1 MLLLLLPD
9 GYALLDLAG
18 QRLILVLRVLL
29 AVFHQ
34 LDGKGEAQH
43 ARKQREPEDFALLR
57 LHFLAG
63 VLLPDFVVR
72 LFLAG
77 EAQQHLLVFLA
88 LGEGGNLLVDHTFR
102 QLALLHPADDVQGS
116 L

>member
-1 MLLLLLPD
+1 MFLLLLPD
-9 GYALLDLAG
+9 GHALLHLAG

-43 ARKQREPEDFALLR
+43 ARKQRVPEDLALLR

-63 VLLPDFVVR
+63 VLLPDLIVR

-77 EAQQHLLVFLA
+77 KAQQHLLVFLA
-88 LGEGGNLLVDHTFR
+88 LGKPGNLLIDHAFR